1 MNKRLPALAAA
12 LTLALGGCGA
22 PAPSSAPAAGPPE
35 LAMEELAAWPENEST
50 ALVPV
55 PPGEADYAVKG
66 EGRYSVS
73 LSGVTREEGEAYR
86 DALLEAGFA
95 QAAGASEEASG
106 GFLLES
112 PEAWVSVALSDGGM
126 AVEIAPKPEG

>member
-1 MNKRLPALAAA
+1 MKKRLPALAAA
-12 LTLALGGCGA
+12 LTLALAGCGA
-22 PAPSSAPAAGPPE
+22 PAPSSSPVAGLPE
-35 LAMEELAAWPENEST
+35 LAMEELSAWPENEYT
-50 ALVPV
+50 ALVPA
-55 PPGEADYAVKG
+55 PPGEADYAVKE

-86 DALLEAGFA
+86 DALLEAGFV

-112 PEAWVSVALSDGGM
+112 PEAWVSVSCAEGALG
-126 AVEIAPKPEG
+126 IAITPREE